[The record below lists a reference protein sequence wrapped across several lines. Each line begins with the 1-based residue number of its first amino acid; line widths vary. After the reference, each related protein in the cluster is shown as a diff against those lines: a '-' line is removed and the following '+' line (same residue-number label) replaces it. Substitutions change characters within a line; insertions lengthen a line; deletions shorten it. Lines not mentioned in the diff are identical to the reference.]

1 MGLVREDWDFSKL
14 PARELEAAL
23 SWEILRECQDVHEI
37 VANARLW
44 LEDRLSKRKR
54 PLSREQRRLWRRRNP
69 KLSEA
74 EKASLQ
80 ACAVFDDFI
89 PIHEFNFLHHW
100 TLVRRREEFDRWQAK
115 QLRPLVWQWN
125 LPWLHLSD
133 NERQRL
139 CSILE
144 NSGRANIVH
153 VGSWWDAIGYLERER
168 LDRGLPLKFHYSN
181 YTTVLLTINRRFSR
195 KRILTAISTIVDD
208 LPSDGI
214 ARWSARGRKKRDL
227 LVALERIAMMRLLH
241 YFTLSE
247 LPIKIPEAWRLY
259 ERRKWYDERRQA
271 LKDFRRRSPYS
282 EPEKF
287 FPLSWE
293 TKAQRSRKA

>member
-1 MGLVREDWDFSKL
+1 VGLVREDWDFSRL

-37 VANARLW
+37 VANAKLW
-44 LEDRLSKRKR
+44 LEDRLSKRKP
-54 PLSREQRRLWRRRNP
+54 PLSREQRRFWRRRNP

-80 ACAVFDDFI
+80 ARVVFDDFI
-89 PIHEFNFLHHW
+89 PIHEFNFLHDW

-125 LPWLHLSD
+125 LPWLRLSD

-153 VGSWWDAIGYLERER
+153 VGSWRDAIGYLERER

-195 KRILTAISTIVDD
+195 KRILTAISRIVDD

-271 LKDFRRRSPYS
+271 LKDFRRRSPYA